1 MITIDKVD
9 TAILNQET
17 GVYSFDLNTYLDG
30 KEVTGR
36 NNIIAKIK
44 SEDAEILTSEV
55 KLGKNSKVE
64 FKNPKETTVIYI
76 DIENQ
81 DAYVVN
87 LSFTSNEIKE
97 ELSETNVNETSLEV
111 KELDIQD
118 NTTDKDET
126 LKVDE
131 ESKYPILK
139 DTSNVEFSYIFTSQ
153 IKEILSKDENIS
165 NEALEIYNKAISTTN
180 KIVFYRDTNTNLY
193 YWISKDIILSNSDF
207 VQLLID
213 VNEHNSK

>member
-9 TAILNQET
+9 TAIFNQET
-17 GVYSFDLNTYLDG
+17 GIYSFDLNAYLDG

-81 DAYVVN
+81 DAFVVN
-87 LSFTSNEIKE
+87 LSFETGEVEEVLETDELKE
-97 ELSETNVNETSLEV
+97 EVLESFETDTDSTSTKDLNE
-111 KELDIQD
+111 K
-118 NTTDKDET
+118 
-126 LKVDE
+126 
-131 ESKYPILK
+131 SKYPILK

-193 YWISKDIILSNSDF
+193 YWISKDAILSNSDF

>member
-17 GVYSFDLNTYLDG
+17 GVYSFDLNAYLDG

-81 DAYVVN
+81 DAHVIN
-87 LSFTSNEIKE
+87 LSFMSNEIKE
-97 ELSETNVNETSLEV
+97 EPSETDVNDTQLDV
-111 KELDIQD
+111 KESDTQD
-118 NTTDKDET
+118 DSTDETET
-126 LKVDE
+126 LKVK